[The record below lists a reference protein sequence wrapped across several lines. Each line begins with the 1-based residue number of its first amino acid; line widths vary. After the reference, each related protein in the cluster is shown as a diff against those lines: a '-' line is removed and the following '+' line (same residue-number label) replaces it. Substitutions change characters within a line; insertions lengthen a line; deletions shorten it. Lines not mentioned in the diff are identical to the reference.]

1 MKHLAWCLA
10 GHRARGQSRASPRVR
25 DSVTEP
31 VPPGVGGQA
40 LSRSRRFRT
49 PAASGAAHTQKERL
63 PDETQDTV
71 KFECHCLSE
80 IQI

>member
-10 GHRARGQSRASPRVR
+10 GHRARGQSRASPPRQGQCAQNQSLQAWAG
-25 DSVTEP
+25 SVKEP
-31 VPPGVGGQA
+31 EI
-40 LSRSRRFRT
+40 S